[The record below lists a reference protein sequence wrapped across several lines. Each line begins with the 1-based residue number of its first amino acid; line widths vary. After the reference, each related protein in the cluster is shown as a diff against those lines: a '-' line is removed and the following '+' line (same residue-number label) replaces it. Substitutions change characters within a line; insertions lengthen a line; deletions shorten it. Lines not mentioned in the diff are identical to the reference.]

1 MPRLYQE
8 MTPAHHA
15 DLVFANRSR
24 GVIATSP
31 SAMPTVITLGL
42 AQLINW
48 GVSFYLPGAF
58 AWRIAQS
65 TGWPPTWVF
74 AGPSLAMLV
83 MAAVSPLSG
92 RWLERLGGRRVMCA
106 GTLICSAGCATLAT
120 STTLVQCY
128 AAWCLLGIGMRLSLY
143 DAAFATLAAL
153 YGPAARRPMT
163 QITLMGG
170 LATTVFWPLGNWLG
184 DTWGWRIGVF
194 VYGVIGLLAWALLRS
209 LPPTP
214 CRTLSANAQRQTR
227 SPLPW
232 TPGLLYGAVMA
243 LAAILSSGLAA
254 HLTSLLGAHGL
265 PVGLAALWGLGQVC
279 ARTLEWLQPR
289 QASAI
294 KLNLV
299 VGCGLPLCFA
309 LGLAGMS
316 SVYVAGVFIFTYGAL
331 NGLATL
337 LRASLPLELFA
348 HDAYAH
354 ALGTLLTP
362 AFALSAAAPWAYAVV
377 REHWGD
383 TAILRVSFVIGLLMA
398 GVALTLRRLA
408 PPVPA
413 PQTLAE
419 TRSRS

>member
-1 MPRLYQE
+1 
-8 MTPAHHA
+8 
-15 DLVFANRSR
+15 
-24 GVIATSP
+24 
-31 SAMPTVITLGL
+31 MPTVITLGL

-58 AWRIAQS
+58 AWRIVRTSGWAQ
-65 TGWPPTWVF
+65 TWVF

-92 RWLERLGGRRVMCA
+92 RWLERMGGRRVMCT
-106 GTLICSAGCATLAT
+106 GTLVSAAGCVTLAT
-120 STTLVQCY
+120 STTLVQFY
-128 AAWCLLGIGMRLSLY
+128 VAWCLLGVGMRLSLY
-143 DAAFATLAAL
+143 DAAFATLASL
-153 YGPAARRPMT
+153 YGSDARRPMT

-184 DTWGWRIGVF
+184 DTWGWRTGVF
-194 VYGVIGLLAWALLRS
+194 VYGAIGLLAWALLRM

-214 CRTLSANAQRQTR
+214 PRAPMAGSAGKSR

-232 TPGLLYGAVMA
+232 RPATLYGAIMA
-243 LAAILSSGLAA
+243 LVAILSSGLAS
-254 HLTSLLGAHGL
+254 HLTSLLGARGL

-289 QASAI
+289 QSSAI

-299 VGCGLPLCFA
+299 VGCGLPLCFG
-309 LGLAGMS
+309 LGLAGLS
-316 SVYVAGVFIFTYGAL
+316 SAVVAGVFIFLYGAL

-337 LRASLPLELFA
+337 LRASLPLELFS
-348 HDAYAH
+348 HDAYAR

-362 AFALSAAAPWAYAVV
+362 AFAVSAVAPWGYSVA

-383 TAILRVSFVIGLLMA
+383 AAILWVSLVIGLLIA
-398 GVALTLRRLA
+398 VAALSLRRLA
-408 PPVPA
+408 PRAPA

-419 TRSRS
+419 TRSTT

>member
-1 MPRLYQE
+1 
-8 MTPAHHA
+8 
-15 DLVFANRSR
+15 
-24 GVIATSP
+24 
-31 SAMPTVITLGL
+31 MPTAITLGL

-58 AWRIAQS
+58 AWRIAQT
-65 TGWPPTWVF
+65 TGWPQTWVF

-92 RWLERLGGRRVMCA
+92 RWLERMGGRRVMCT
-106 GTLICSAGCATLAT
+106 GTLVCSAGCATLAT
-120 STTLVQCY
+120 STTLVQFY
-128 AAWCLLGIGMRLSLY
+128 AAWCLLGVGMRLSLY
-143 DAAFATLAAL
+143 DAAFATLAAC
-153 YGPAARRPMT
+153 YGSAARRPMT

-184 DTWGWRIGVF
+184 DTWGWRTGVL
-194 VYGVIGLLAWALLRS
+194 VYGLIGLLAWALLRS

-214 CRTLSANAQRQTR
+214 SRMPAAHAARQPR

-232 TPGLLYGAVMA
+232 APALLYCAVMA
-243 LAAILSSGLAA
+243 LVSILSSGLAA

-279 ARTLEWLQPR
+279 ARTLEWLTPR
-289 QASAI
+289 QTSAVR
-294 KLNLV
+294 LNLV

-316 SVYVAGVFIFTYGAL
+316 SMYAAGVFIFTYGAL

-337 LRASLPLELFA
+337 LRAGLPLELFA
-348 HDAYAH
+348 HDAYAR

-362 AFALSAAAPWAYAVV
+362 AFALSAVAPWGYAVA

-383 TAILRVSFVIGLLMA
+383 VAILWVSLVIGLLIA
-398 GVALTLRRLA
+398 GAALTLRRLA
-408 PPVPA
+408 PPTPV

-419 TRSRS
+419 TRSTS

>member
-1 MPRLYQE
+1 
-8 MTPAHHA
+8 
-15 DLVFANRSR
+15 
-24 GVIATSP
+24 
-31 SAMPTVITLGL
+31 MPTVITLGL

-58 AWRIAQS
+58 AWRIVRTSGWAQ
-65 TGWPPTWVF
+65 TWVF

-92 RWLERLGGRRVMCA
+92 RWLERMGGRRVMCT
-106 GTLICSAGCATLAT
+106 GTLVSAAGCVTLAT
-120 STTLVQCY
+120 STTLVQFY
-128 AAWCLLGIGMRLSLY
+128 VAWCLLGVGMRLSLY
-143 DAAFATLAAL
+143 DAAFATLASL
-153 YGPAARRPMT
+153 YGSDARRPMT

-184 DTWGWRIGVF
+184 DTWGWRTGVF
-194 VYGVIGLLAWALLRS
+194 VYGAIGLLAWALLRM

-214 CRTLSANAQRQTR
+214 PRAPAAGSAGKSR

-232 TPGLLYGAVMA
+232 RPATLYGAIMA
-243 LAAILSSGLAA
+243 LVAILSSGLAA
-254 HLTSLLGAHGL
+254 HLTSLLGARGL

-289 QASAI
+289 QSSAI

-299 VGCGLPLCFA
+299 VGCGLPLCFG
-309 LGLAGMS
+309 LGLAGLS
-316 SVYVAGVFIFTYGAL
+316 SAVVAGVFIFLYGAL

-337 LRASLPLELFA
+337 LRASLPLELFS
-348 HDAYAH
+348 HDAYAR

-362 AFALSAAAPWAYAVV
+362 AFAVSAVAPWGYSVA

-383 TAILRVSFVIGLLMA
+383 AAILWVSLVIGLLIA
-398 GVALTLRRLA
+398 VAALSLRRLA
-408 PPVPA
+408 PRAPA

-419 TRSRS
+419 TRSTT

>member
-1 MPRLYQE
+1 MPIVL
-8 MTPAHHA
+8 
-15 DLVFANRSR
+15 
-24 GVIATSP
+24 
-31 SAMPTVITLGL
+31 TLGL

-58 AWRIAQS
+58 AWRIARD
-65 TGWPPTWVF
+65 TGWAQPWVF

-92 RWLERLGGRRVMCA
+92 RWLEHMGGRRVMCA
-106 GTLICSAGCATLAT
+106 GTLVCTAGCLTLAT
-120 STTLVQCY
+120 STTLVQFY

-153 YGPAARRPMT
+153 YGSAARRPMT

-184 DTWGWRIGVF
+184 DTWGWRTGVL
-194 VYGVIGLLAWALLRS
+194 VYGGFGLIAWALLRS

-214 CRTLSANAQRQTR
+214 VRTLTTGAAHKARA
-227 SPLPW
+227 PLPL
-232 TPGLLYGAVMA
+232 PPALLYGTIMA
-243 LAAILSSGLAA
+243 LVSILSSGLAA
-254 HLTSLLGAHGL
+254 HLTSLLGARGL

-289 QASAI
+289 QASAV

-299 VGCGLPLCFA
+299 VGYGLPLCFA

-316 SVYVAGVFIFTYGAL
+316 SVFAAGVFIFVYGAL

-337 LRASLPLELFA
+337 LRASLPLELFS
-348 HDAYAH
+348 HDAYAR
-354 ALGTLLTP
+354 ALGVLLTP
-362 AFALSAAAPWAYAVV
+362 AFALSAVAPWGYSVA

-383 TAILRVSFVIGLLMA
+383 TAILRVSLVIGLLIA
-398 GVALTLRRLA
+398 GAALSLRRLA
-408 PPVPA
+408 PLAPA
-413 PQTLAE
+413 PQTCE
-419 TRSRS
+419 ESRSTF

>member
-1 MPRLYQE
+1 
-8 MTPAHHA
+8 
-15 DLVFANRSR
+15 
-24 GVIATSP
+24 
-31 SAMPTVITLGL
+31 MPTVITLGF
-42 AQLINW
+42 AQMINW

-58 AWRIAQS
+58 AWRIAQ
-65 TGWPPTWVF
+65 TTAYPQTWVF

-83 MAAVSPLSG
+83 MAVISPLSG
-92 RWLERLGGRRVMCA
+92 RWLERMGGRRVMCT

-120 STTLVQCY
+120 STTLVQFY
-128 AAWCLLGIGMRLSLY
+128 TAWCLLGVGMRLSLY

-153 YGPAARRPMT
+153 YGPSARRPMT

-184 DTWGWRIGVF
+184 DTWGWRTGVF
-194 VYGVIGLLAWALLRS
+194 VYGLLGLLAWALLRS

-214 CRTLSANAQRQTR
+214 PRRPPAHAASQTR
-227 SPLPW
+227 SPLPRAPAW
-232 TPGLLYGAVMA
+232 LYCAGMA
-243 LAAILSSGLAA
+243 LVATLSSGLAA
-254 HLTSLLGAHGL
+254 HLTSLLGTHGL

-289 QASAI
+289 QASAV

-316 SVYVAGVFIFTYGAL
+316 SAYVAGIFIFTYGAL

-348 HDAYAH
+348 TDAYAH

-362 AFALSAAAPWAYAVV
+362 AFALSAVAPWGYALA

-383 TAILRVSFVIGLLMA
+383 AAILWVSLAIGLGIA
-398 GVALTLRRLA
+398 GAALALRRLA
-408 PPVPA
+408 PSGPA
-413 PQTLAE
+413 PRTLAE
-419 TRSRS
+419 TRSMS

>member
-1 MPRLYQE
+1 MQ
-8 MTPAHHA
+8 
-15 DLVFANRSR
+15 
-24 GVIATSP
+24 TSLRP
-31 SAMPTVITLGL
+31 IGSPVSSPPSSAMPTVITLGL

-58 AWRIAQS
+58 AWRIAQT
-65 TGWPPTWVF
+65 TGWPQTWVF

-83 MAAVSPLSG
+83 MAAISPLSG
-92 RWLERLGGRRVMCA
+92 RWIERMGGRRVMCT
-106 GTLICSAGCATLAT
+106 GTLVCSAGCAVLGT

-128 AAWCLLGIGMRLSLY
+128 AAWCLLGVGMRLSLY

-184 DTWGWRIGVF
+184 DTWGWRTGVF
-194 VYGVIGLLAWALLRS
+194 VYGLFGLLAWALLRS

-214 CRTLSANAQRQTR
+214 PRMPAAHAPRHTR
-227 SPLPW
+227 SPLPR
-232 TPGLLYGAVMA
+232 TPALLYCAVMT
-243 LAAILSSGLAA
+243 LVAILSSGLAA
-254 HLTSLLGAHGL
+254 HLTSLLGAQGL
-265 PVGLAALWGLGQVC
+265 PAGLAALWGLGQVC

-299 VGCGLPLCFA
+299 VGGGLPLCFA
-309 LGLAGMS
+309 LGLAGLS
-316 SVYVAGVFIFTYGAL
+316 SVYAAGVFIFTYGAL

-348 HDAYAH
+348 PEAYAR

-362 AFALSAAAPWAYAVV
+362 AFALSAVAPWGYAVA

-383 TAILRVSFVIGLLMA
+383 AAILWVSLAIGLLIA
-398 GVALTLRRLA
+398 AAALTLRRLA
-408 PPVPA
+408 PPAPA

-419 TRSRS
+419 TRSTS

>member
-1 MPRLYQE
+1 
-8 MTPAHHA
+8 
-15 DLVFANRSR
+15 
-24 GVIATSP
+24 
-31 SAMPTVITLGL
+31 MPTAITLGL

-58 AWRIAQS
+58 AWRIAQT
-65 TGWPPTWVF
+65 TGWPQTWVF

-92 RWLERLGGRRVMCA
+92 RWLERMGGRRVMCT
-106 GTLICSAGCATLAT
+106 GTLVCSAGCATLAT
-120 STTLVQCY
+120 STTLVQFY
-128 AAWCLLGIGMRLSLY
+128 AAWCLLGAGMRLSLY

-153 YGPAARRPMT
+153 YGSAARRPMT

-170 LATTVFWPLGNWLG
+170 LATTVFWPLGSWLG
-184 DTWGWRIGVF
+184 DTWGWRTGVL
-194 VYGVIGLLAWALLRS
+194 VYGLIGLLAWALLRS

-214 CRTLSANAQRQTR
+214 SRMPAASAARQPR

-232 TPGLLYGAVMA
+232 APALLYCAVMA
-243 LAAILSSGLAA
+243 LVSILSSGLAA

-279 ARTLEWLQPR
+279 ARTLEWLTPR
-289 QASAI
+289 QTSAVR
-294 KLNLV
+294 LNLV

-316 SVYVAGVFIFTYGAL
+316 SMYAAGVFVFTYGAL

-337 LRASLPLELFA
+337 LRAGLPLELFA
-348 HDAYAH
+348 HDAYAR

-362 AFALSAAAPWAYAVV
+362 AFALSAVAPWGYAVA

-383 TAILRVSFVIGLLMA
+383 AAILWVSLVIGLLIA
-398 GVALTLRRLA
+398 GAALTLRRMA
-408 PPVPA
+408 PPAPV

-419 TRSRS
+419 TRPTP

>member
-1 MPRLYQE
+1 
-8 MTPAHHA
+8 
-15 DLVFANRSR
+15 
-24 GVIATSP
+24 
-31 SAMPTVITLGL
+31 MPTVITLGF

-58 AWRIAQS
+58 AWRIAQ
-65 TGWPPTWVF
+65 TTPWPQTWVF

-92 RWLERLGGRRVMCA
+92 RWLERMGGRRVMCA
-106 GTLICSAGCATLAT
+106 GTLVCSAGCATLAT
-120 STTLVQCY
+120 STTLVQFY
-128 AAWCLLGIGMRLSLY
+128 AAWCVLGVGMRLSLY
-143 DAAFATLAAL
+143 DAAFATLVAI

-184 DTWGWRIGVF
+184 DTWGWRTGVF
-194 VYGVIGLLAWALLRS
+194 VYGGIGLLAWALLRS

-214 CRTLSANAQRQTR
+214 PRAPAADAARQVR
-227 SPLPW
+227 PALPW
-232 TPGLLYGAVMA
+232 TPALLYGAVMA
-243 LAAILSSGLAA
+243 LVSLVSSGLAA
-254 HLTSLLGAHGL
+254 HLTSVLGAHGL
-265 PVGLAALWGLGQVC
+265 PLGLAALWGLGQVC

-289 QASAI
+289 QASAV

-316 SVYVAGVFIFTYGAL
+316 SVYAAGVFIFTYGAL

-348 HDAYAH
+348 HGAYAH

-362 AFALSAAAPWAYAVV
+362 SFALAAVAPWGYSVA

-383 TAILRVSFVIGLLMA
+383 AAVLWVSLVIGVLIA
-398 GVALTLRRLA
+398 AAALTLRRLA
-408 PPVPA
+408 PPAPV

-419 TRSRS
+419 MRSTS